1 MGKRGSPAR
10 IIRCAK
16 PAKCPKC
23 GNRHF
28 LIVVYGYPSNEVID
42 EIDKYDIRGCCLPP
56 YKKVRDKSGNY
67 YHCPEPKYVCSNQ
80 DCRLEVFM
88 RKECEIMPPID
99 DSYHF
104 YGREWMQQD
113 MVLQSRMLPRLRRL
127 VHDKLGADKAKE
139 VFEKGLK
146 TTNVQ
151 QLHELQREY
160 LGDNNSNP
168 SK

>member
-1 MGKRGSPAR
+1 MGKRGRPAR

-23 GNRHF
+23 ANRNF

-88 RKECEIMPPID
+88 RK
-99 DSYHF
+99 
-104 YGREWMQQD
+104 
-113 MVLQSRMLPRLRRL
+113 
-127 VHDKLGADKAKE
+127 A
-139 VFEKGLK
+139 VFFIISNSFFAIRFLYLSPK
-146 TTNVQ
+146 T
-151 QLHELQREY
+151 
-160 LGDNNSNP
+160 
-168 SK
+168 K

>member
-1 MGKRGSPAR
+1 
-10 IIRCAK
+10 
-16 PAKCPKC
+16 
-23 GNRHF
+23 
-28 LIVVYGYPSNEVID
+28 
-42 EIDKYDIRGCCLPP
+42 LPP

-104 YGREWMQQD
+104 YGREWIQQD
-113 MVLQSRMLPRLRRL
+113 MALQSRMLPRLRRL

-160 LGDNNSNP
+160 LGNKNKD
-168 SK
+168 